1 MIFRF
6 GYCIYNTENLKM
18 TAFSLQAGRTV
29 LAGVPDGYAASVLAE
44 AAKKTGDV
52 LFVGRDDVRLAEI
65 AAELAF
71 FSPETLV
78 LPFPAWDTV
87 PYDRVSPGADIVAR
101 RVETLTVLRRGKSA
115 RPRVI
120 LTTPAAVIQ
129 RVPPLDFFSAQ
140 AVAEAG
146 KTLDAERLK
155 AFWDKSG
162 YRRCEQVS
170 EPGEYAVRGG
180 IVDVFPAGAEEPL
193 RLDFFGDE
201 LEGIRT
207 FDPIT
212 QRTTGKIDRFA
223 FGPVSEI
230 TPDPDSVSRF
240 RTAYRSLFGAG
251 RDDPLYESVSE
262 GLRFQG
268 MEHWLPL
275 FHEKTDTL
283 FSFAPDAVVVADYR
297 TDAEADARFEEIV
310 DFYQARVD
318 GERNGKGDGGFIYHP
333 VPVEKMFLSKEEL
346 DGLLKERAVYALLP
360 FEPPQTAAKDGTRD
374 AGGRAGADFSPLRAV
389 PGTDVYD
396 EVRKTVVEENL
407 AGRKVLLTACSA
419 GSRAR
424 LSALLIEHGVPNEP
438 VERAKDIKNVRGAA
452 FAVLPTETGY
462 RTAALSVITEK
473 DILGDKLARPAR
485 RKRRG
490 EQFIVDVSALNE
502 GDFVV
507 HIDHGIGRYDGLRTL
522 QVGGAPHDCVCL
534 TYADDDKLF
543 VPVENIEV
551 LSRYGS
557 DEAAA
562 VLDKL
567 GGHAWQAR
575 KARLK
580 KRIRDMADAL
590 MKVAAERRL
599 RKAEV
604 LSVPEGLYDDFCA
617 RFPYVETE
625 DQEKSIGDVL
635 NDLAQGRP
643 MDRLVCGDVG
653 FGKTEVALRAA
664 FAAAMNGVQ
673 VALVVPTTLL
683 ARQHYDTFSKRLAGF
698 PLKVVQLSRLVS
710 ARESAAVKKALADGT
725 ADIVVGTHALLAKTV
740 SFANLGLL
748 IVDEEQH
755 FGVAHKERLKQL
767 KTNVH
772 VLTLTATPIP
782 RTLQMALTGVRELS
796 VIATPPIDR
805 LAVRTF
811 VLPFDPVIVRDA
823 LLRERM
829 RGGQTFCVCPR
840 ISDMDDVE
848 KRLKELLPEAK
859 IVKAHGRM
867 APSEIEDVMTA
878 FADGKYDILLSTSI
892 IESGLDMPSVNTI
905 VVWRADM
912 FGLAQLYQLRGRV
925 GRGKTR
931 GYAYLTLPPRQKVGA
946 TAMKRM
952 EVMQKLDTLGA
963 GFTLASYDLDIRGAG
978 NLLGE
983 EQSGHIREVGIEL
996 YQKMLEDAVAAAQTD
1011 GSETAGDDD
1020 WSPQISAGMPVLI
1033 PETYVRD
1040 LGVRMGLYK
1049 RLADLRDEGEIEAFA
1064 AEMTDR
1070 FGALPPEAEN
1080 LLQIIAVKVLC
1091 RKANVEKIEAGPK
1104 GAVVTLRNNR
1114 FPNPTGL
1121 LALIARNKAAAKLR
1135 PDQKI
1140 VFIRAWETPA
1150 DRLRGLRRL
1159 MIEIS
1164 RIAVENQTDTNKT

>member
-1 MIFRF
+1 
-6 GYCIYNTENLKM
+6 M
-18 TAFSLQAGRTV
+18 TDFSLRAGQMT
-29 LAGVPDGYAASVLAE
+29 LAGVPEGYAAVISAE
-44 AAKKTGDV
+44 AAKQTKDV
-52 LFVGRDDVRLAEI
+52 LFIGRDDARLAEI

-71 FSPETLV
+71 FAPETEV
-78 LPFPAWDTV
+78 LTFPAWDTV
-87 PYDRVSPGADIVAR
+87 PYDRVSPNADIVAG
-101 RVETLTVLRRGKSA
+101 RVETLIRLRAGKSG
-115 RPRVI
+115 RPRIV
-120 LTTPAAVIQ
+120 LTTPAALVQ
-129 RVPPLDFFSAQ
+129 RLPPRDFFAAT
-140 AVAEAG
+140 AVAETG
-146 KTLDAERLK
+146 KELDAEQLK
-155 AFWDKSG
+155 AFWDKFG

-170 EPGEYAVRGG
+170 EAGEYAVRGG
-180 IVDVFPAGAEEPL
+180 IIDVFPAGAAEPL
-193 RLDFFGDE
+193 RLDFFGDT

-207 FDPIT
+207 FDPIS
-212 QRTTGKIDRFA
+212 QRTTGKIDRFV
-223 FGPVSEI
+223 FGPVSEV
-230 TPDPDSVSRF
+230 TLDADSVSRF
-240 RTAYRSLFGAG
+240 RTSYRALFGTGVNDA
-251 RDDPLYESVSE
+251 LYESISE

-275 FHEKTDTL
+275 FYEKTDTL
-283 FSFAPDAVVVADYR
+283 FDFLPDAVVIADYQ
-297 TDAEADARFEEIV
+297 TDRETEARFEEID
-310 DFYQARVD
+310 DFYRARQD
-318 GERNGKGDGGFIYHP
+318 GERAKTNEGGFVYHP
-333 VPVEKMFLSKEEL
+333 VPVEKMFLSKSEL
-346 DGLLKERAVYALLP
+346 DETLRARAVYALFP
-360 FEPPQTAAKDGTRD
+360 FETPPESASSSD
-374 AGGRAGADFSPLRAV
+374 AGGRPGVDFSPERAV
-389 PGTDVYD
+389 PEKDVYD
-396 EVRKTVVEENL
+396 EVRKFAVAENL
-407 AGRKVLLTACSA
+407 AGRRVLLTAYSN
-419 GSRAR
+419 GSRGRIA
-424 LSALLIEHGVPNEP
+424 ALLTEHGLPTVP
-438 VERAKDIKNVRGAA
+438 VDSAKELEAAQGTA
-452 FAVLPTETGY
+452 FAVLPMVSGY
-462 RTAALSVITEK
+462 RTKDLTVVTET
-473 DILGDKLARPAR
+473 DILGDRLVRPAR

-490 EQFIVDVSALNE
+490 EQFIADVSALNE

-507 HIDHGIGRYDGLRTL
+507 HIDHGIGRYEGLRTL

-534 TYADDDKLF
+534 SYADDDKLF

-567 GGHAWQAR
+567 GGRAWQAR

-580 KRIRDMADAL
+580 QRIRDMADAL
-590 MKVAAERRL
+590 MKVAAERHL

-604 LSVPEGLYDDFCA
+604 LSVPEGLYDDFCT

-625 DQEKSIGDVL
+625 DQEKSIRDVL
-635 NDLAQGRP
+635 TDLSQGRP

-673 VALVVPTTLL
+673 VAVVVPTTLL

-698 PLKVVQLSRLVS
+698 PLKVVHLSRLVS
-710 ARESAAVKKALADGT
+710 AKAAAEVKKALADGT

-811 VLPFDPVIVRDA
+811 VLPFDPVVIRDA

-840 ISDMDDVE
+840 ISDMDE
-848 KRLKELLPEAK
+848 LERKLKELVPEAK

-867 APSEIEDVMTA
+867 APTEIEDIMTA
-878 FADGKYDILLSTSI
+878 FADRKYDILLSTSI

-905 VVWRADM
+905 IVWRADM

-925 GRGKTR
+925 GRSKTR
-931 GYAYLTLPPRQKVGA
+931 GYAYLTLPPRQKINP

-1011 GSETAGDDD
+1011 GGETPEDDD

-1049 RLADLRDEGEIEAFA
+1049 RLADIRDPAELDAFA
-1064 AEMTDR
+1064 AELTDR
-1070 FGALPPEAEN
+1070 FGALPPETEN
-1080 LLQIIAVKVLC
+1080 LMQIIAVKILC
-1091 RKANVEKIEAGPK
+1091 RQANVERIEAGPK

-1114 FPNPTGL
+1114 FPNPSGL
-1121 LALIARNKAAAKLR
+1121 LALIAQNKAAAKLR

-1140 VFIRAWETPA
+1140 VFVRSWETPA
-1150 DRLRGLRRL
+1150 ARLRGLRKL
-1159 MIEIS
+1159 MTDIS
-1164 RIAVENQTDTNKT
+1164 KIAPENQRDVIKT